1 MTEDIVY
8 ITCRVGKSLSRI
20 PVLLDENPCRW
31 LGGSDFWTN
40 RREPLNQRH
49 GLTSRKAGILD
60 YISVKPQKLQMQLNF
75 EGRMDTEPTYAKI
88 RSSHSYHKRS
98 EHVDFKNAYKASL
111 HTL

>member
-8 ITCRVGKSLSRI
+8 VTFRVGNSLSRI

-40 RREPLNQRH
+40 RLETLNQRH
-49 GLTSRKAGILD
+49 GLTSQKAGFLQ

-75 EGRMDTEPTYAKI
+75 EERIDTEPT
-88 RSSHSYHKRS
+88 
-98 EHVDFKNAYKASL
+98 
-111 HTL
+111 